1 LHRRLRGTTIEL
13 QMRGDH
19 FKGGCLTVTTYC
31 ELVAAHNGCRV
42 SMPME
47 RSVMGI
53 PFQGRVCLQAH
64 VHPLA

>member
-1 LHRRLRGTTIEL
+1 
-13 QMRGDH
+13 MRGDH